1 MAREAPL
8 LGQAWPKWLRRALG
22 RAPTGAP
29 RDPAA
34 LFALFQAVLAG
45 NNQALEAITDL
56 GEKLGG
62 DYLFDVNYTRKAY
75 GELFAAISGA
85 LANFTVLTGNAYPA
99 LAEILARID
108 RQVRRM
114 LAEVDLESDPLV
126 VSYPEI
132 TWDLAEAVGGK
143 NYHLAIIGNELHLR
157 IPESFAVTTTAFE
170 LFCDHNNL
178 REQITGLAD
187 ATDLDRALTELRQAI
202 INGAIPEPLAA
213 ELARATRKLGGR
225 QGERYLLAVR
235 SSGEEEDGDFSFA
248 GQFESVLNV
257 PADPAQV
264 GAAWKRVA
272 ASLFGAGAV
281 AYQRAHGYQPGRLR
295 MAAACVS
302 MVAAQVSGVIFTAA
316 PDRSETLLI
325 SAAWGLGPAV
335 VDGITDAD
343 LYTVRK
349 GETPAIVEQRVGKK
363 EVMVVGH
370 EAGIE
375 TIATPEDQQ
384 GLPCLTEPQILALAE
399 QAQLIETHFQSP
411 QDIEWAIDDRGRIFI
426 LQSRK
431 LRLDEEESGAAP
443 EPGTGPDL
451 PVLLRDRGVV
461 VKKGTTAGR
470 VFLLRETADLERV
483 PKGAILVTH
492 HDSPQVARVIPF
504 VNAIITDTGTLT
516 SHMASICREFAIP
529 TVVNT
534 ENATE
539 LLPEGR
545 EITLQADDHG
555 FIVFQGV
562 ARQLLRA
569 ERRQA
574 GKLRELYEFRRQKYL
589 MRYIAPLHLV
599 NPLEEEF
606 APEKC
611 RSIHDLIRF
620 MHEKAVQ
627 ALVAGATRQANSLT
641 SRLLGR
647 AGALHDL
654 ALPIPI
660 RLLLLDIGGAVASG
674 SGREVHPTEL
684 KSQPLQAILAGL
696 LAPGFWRDEAMPLTG
711 RDFLAG
717 MTRAADPGQVTA
729 ATGVNLAVASAEYV
743 NLSLRFGYHF
753 NMLDSY
759 CTENPHNNHIFFR
772 FVGGAAAITS
782 RSLRIHFMDKVISA
796 LGFTT
801 KPKGDLLVA
810 RISNLAPEEVRRLL
824 ENLGRLIGFARQLD
838 AAMTSEEAAEQLA
851 REFLAEKA
859 VQEGSSDNLRTAPG
873 PN

>member
-1 MAREAPL
+1 MVQEAPPR
-8 LGQAWPKWLRRALG
+8 GNAWPDWLRRVLG
-22 RAPTGAP
+22 LAPTAAP
-29 RDPAA
+29 RDPAT
-34 LFALFQAVLAG
+34 LFTHFQAVLAG

-75 GELFAAISGA
+75 GELFAAISEA
-85 LANFTVLTGNAYPA
+85 LANFTLLTGNAYPV

-108 RQVRRM
+108 RQVRR
-114 LAEVDLESDPLV
+114 LLSEGDPEHGPLV
-126 VSYPEI
+126 VFYPEI

-143 NYHLAIIGNELHLR
+143 NYHLAVLGNDLNLR
-157 IPESFAVTTTAFE
+157 IPDSFAVTTTAFD
-170 LFCDHNNL
+170 LFCDHNGL
-178 REQITGLAD
+178 KERLAGLAASAD
-187 ATDLDRALTELRQAI
+187 PEKVLEELRQAI
-202 INGAIPEPLAA
+202 LSGTIPEPLAE
-213 ELARATRKLGGR
+213 ELARATRKLAGR

-257 PADPAQV
+257 PADPEKV
-264 GAAWKRVA
+264 GEAWKRVA
-272 ASLFGAGAV
+272 ASLFGTGAV
-281 AYQRAHGYQPGRLR
+281 AYQRAHGYRPGSLR
-295 MAAACVS
+295 MAAACVT
-302 MVAAQVSGVIFTAA
+302 MIEARVSGVIFTAA
-316 PDRSETLLI
+316 EQKRRDNMLI

-343 LYTVRK
+343 LYTVNK
-349 GETPAIVEQRVGKK
+349 EALQTVVESRIGRK
-363 EVMVVGH
+363 EVMVVSGG
-370 EAGIE
+370 AGIV
-375 TIATPEDQQ
+375 TVPTPEAMRDQ
-384 GLPCLTEPQILALAE
+384 PCLTETQVLELAG
-399 QAQLIETHFQSP
+399 QARRIEEYFQGP
-411 QDIEWAIDDRGRIFI
+411 QDIEWAIDVRDRIFI

-431 LRLDEEESGAAP
+431 LRLEEEDTAAVP
-443 EPGTGPDL
+443 EPGAGTDL
-451 PVLLRDRGVV
+451 PILLRDRGVV
-461 VKKGTTAGR
+461 VRKGTTAGR
-470 VFLLRETADLERV
+470 VFRVREIADLERV

-504 VNAIITDTGTLT
+504 VNAIITDTGTPT

-529 TVVNT
+529 TVINT
-534 ENATE
+534 ENGTE

-545 EITLQADDHG
+545 EITLQAGDHG
-555 FIVFQGV
+555 FTVFAGV
-562 ARQLLRA
+562 ARQLLQA

-611 RSIHDLIRF
+611 RSVHDLIRF

-627 ALVAGATRQANSLT
+627 ALVAGATRQAASLT
-641 SRLLGR
+641 NRLLGR

-660 RLLLLDIGGAVASG
+660 RLLVLDIGGAVARG
-674 SGREVHPTEL
+674 SGRQVVPEQVE
-684 KSQPLQAILAGL
+684 SQPLRAILAGL
-696 LAPGFWRDEAMPLTG
+696 LAPGFWSEEALPLTG

-717 MTRAADPGQVTA
+717 MTRATDPGVVTA
-729 ATGVNLAVASAEYV
+729 ATGVNLAVATAEYV

-759 CTENPHNNHIFFR
+759 CTPNPHNNHIFFR

-782 RSLRIHFMDKVISA
+782 RSLRIHFMAKVMGG
-796 LGFTT
+796 LGFLT

-810 RISNLAPEEVRRLL
+810 RISNLPPGEVLRLL

-851 REFLAEKA
+851 RDFLAEK
-859 VQEGSSDNLRTAPG
+859 TA
-873 PN
+873 